1 MATRERTEIDDRWK
15 WNLDDIFPGWDD
27 WDEARAA
34 LARGI
39 DEYAAL
45 QGTLS
50 TGADALLRAFQLS
63 DQLGQIAYKVWYFV
77 SLRYDE
83 DQRNNEVNAG
93 RQQVQDLLA
102 RWQQAASWFNPELL
116 RLPLDTVRGWMDAL
130 PDLAVYRFAIEDLYR
145 QQEHVL
151 DEQGEHLLSLA
162 SRLAGVPYDSYAALS
177 TSDVKFPSITLSD
190 GSDVTVSYA
199 QYRAIIATRRNQ
211 EDRRRAFEALYGTYD
226 ATLNTYAT
234 LYHGVCQ
241 RDWFQAR
248 ARGYT
253 STLEAA
259 LHGDNIP
266 TSVVETLISAT
277 RDGVA
282 PLRRYHQLR
291 RRHLGLAEYYPFDF
305 SIPLS
310 SHDRRYPYEDVL
322 DGIVRSTAPLGSDY
336 QARMR
341 QGFSNRWIDVYE
353 NAGKRSGAY
362 SAPVYGVHPYMLM
375 NYNETLDDVFTLAH
389 EMGHSMHTLL
399 SHERQPF
406 IYSSYTIFVAEVPS
420 TLSEA
425 LLLEQLLAQAT
436 DPAERVVLLQHAID
450 GITST
455 FYTQVMFADYELQ
468 AHRLVE
474 QGKPITA
481 DVLDALYTECFNAY
495 YGDAVDAHPLTRITW
510 ARIPHFYNSPYYV
523 YQYATCFA
531 SAAKLVRQITE
542 GGETSREEA
551 RQRYLDLL
559 ASGGS
564 DYPMEQL
571 ERAGVDLSEPS
582 TIRAVVDQLN
592 ELVNRLERELEP
604 TPES

>member
-1 MATRERTEIDDRWK
+1 
-15 WNLDDIFPGWDD
+15 
-27 WDEARAA
+27 
-34 LARGI
+34 
-39 DEYAAL
+39 
-45 QGTLS
+45 
-50 TGADALLRAFQLS
+50 
-63 DQLGQIAYKVWYFV
+63 
-77 SLRYDE
+77 
-83 DQRNNEVNAG
+83 
-93 RQQVQDLLA
+93 
-102 RWQQAASWFNPELL
+102 
-116 RLPLDTVRGWMDAL
+116 
-130 PDLAVYRFAIEDLYR
+130 
-145 QQEHVL
+145 
-151 DEQGEHLLSLA
+151 
-162 SRLAGVPYDSYAALS
+162 YAALS

-291 RRHLGLAEYYPFDF
+291 RRHLGLADYYPFDF

-310 SHDRRYPYEDVL
+310 SHDRRYPYDDVIA
-322 DGIVRSTAPLGSDY
+322 GIVRSTAPLGPDY

-406 IYSSYTIFVAEVPS
+406 IYSSY
-420 TLSEA
+420 
-425 LLLEQLLAQAT
+425 
-436 DPAERVVLLQHAID
+436 
-450 GITST
+450 
-455 FYTQVMFADYELQ
+455 
-468 AHRLVE
+468 
-474 QGKPITA
+474 
-481 DVLDALYTECFNAY
+481 
-495 YGDAVDAHPLTRITW
+495 
-510 ARIPHFYNSPYYV
+510 
-523 YQYATCFA
+523 
-531 SAAKLVRQITE
+531 
-542 GGETSREEA
+542 
-551 RQRYLDLL
+551 
-559 ASGGS
+559 
-564 DYPMEQL
+564 
-571 ERAGVDLSEPS
+571 
-582 TIRAVVDQLN
+582 
-592 ELVNRLERELEP
+592 
-604 TPES
+604 

>member
-305 SIPLS
+305 SSPLS
-310 SHDRRYPYEDVL
+310 SPDCRYP
-322 DGIVRSTAPLGSDY
+322 
-336 QARMR
+336 
-341 QGFSNRWIDVYE
+341 
-353 NAGKRSGAY
+353 
-362 SAPVYGVHPYMLM
+362 
-375 NYNETLDDVFTLAH
+375 
-389 EMGHSMHTLL
+389 
-399 SHERQPF
+399 
-406 IYSSYTIFVAEVPS
+406 
-420 TLSEA
+420 
-425 LLLEQLLAQAT
+425 
-436 DPAERVVLLQHAID
+436 
-450 GITST
+450 
-455 FYTQVMFADYELQ
+455 
-468 AHRLVE
+468 
-474 QGKPITA
+474 
-481 DVLDALYTECFNAY
+481 C
-495 YGDAVDAHPLTRITW
+495 
-510 ARIPHFYNSPYYV
+510 
-523 YQYATCFA
+523 
-531 SAAKLVRQITE
+531 
-542 GGETSREEA
+542 
-551 RQRYLDLL
+551 
-559 ASGGS
+559 
-564 DYPMEQL
+564 
-571 ERAGVDLSEPS
+571 
-582 TIRAVVDQLN
+582 
-592 ELVNRLERELEP
+592 
-604 TPES
+604 